1 MTDSPPPSRPPD
13 TPSSHNE
20 LRTRASMFD
29 RLKTGDAVRRDLEW
43 EQFRRRYAPVVAG
56 FARNMGVRPQDVDDV
71 IQDVFLS
78 FFHVSPRFVYDPAR
92 GRFRGYLKT
101 VTVHAIRARFGRA
114 AKVNEVPLADVPDDA
129 PAVQETWD
137 RAWADQ
143 VMRRAVEAARLE
155 YAAHPKTFEA
165 FERYALRREPVAD
178 VARDLGMKPDGVYQ
192 AKHRVLETLR
202 AKVKEL
208 EQED

>member
-1 MTDSPPPSRPPD
+1 MTDSPPSSEPHHAA
-13 TPSSHNE
+13 SSHND
-20 LRTRASMFD
+20 LQTRASMFD
-29 RLKTGDAVRRDLEW
+29 RLKTGDATRRDLEW

-78 FFHVSPRFVYDPAR
+78 FFLVSPRFEYDRAK

-101 VTVHAIRARFGRA
+101 VTVRAIRARFGRA
-114 AKVNEVPLADVPDDA
+114 AKVNEVPLADLPDDA

-143 VMRRAVEAARLE
+143 LMRRAVEAVRLE

-178 VARDLGMKPDGVYQ
+178 VARDLGMTPDGVYQ
-192 AKHRVLETLR
+192 GKHRMLETLR

-208 EQED
+208 DLED